1 MTCACMH
8 ESCVRARSM
17 SECVCVVTSRIVMLW
32 LAAELID
39 EPVLSGC
46 HEVNIYCTCVCA
58 TLYPTNLHD

>member
-1 MTCACMH
+1 M
-8 ESCVRARSM
+8 
-17 SECVCVVTSRIVMLW
+17 CVVISRIVMLW